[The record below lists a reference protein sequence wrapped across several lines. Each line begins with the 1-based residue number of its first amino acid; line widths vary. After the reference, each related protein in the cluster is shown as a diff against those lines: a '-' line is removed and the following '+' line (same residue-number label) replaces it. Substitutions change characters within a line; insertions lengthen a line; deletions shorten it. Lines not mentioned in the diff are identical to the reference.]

1 MDTLIPTTT
10 CCISSSHAY
19 SVKVLPEG
27 MGEAVKLEPV
37 LCSQDIALSCF
48 QTSVKYLP
56 ADELLEITKPKLQ
69 VIRRKKVTLGKAK
82 KGTLAPHILQG
93 LHIYTFKVQFGQ
105 RATTRNTAQY
115 STHPGT
121 KFHCSLLA
129 GCLWCLWKLV

>member
-1 MDTLIPTTT
+1 MVDILIPTAT
-10 CCISSSHAY
+10 CCISSSHAH

-69 VIRRKKVTLGKAK
+69 VTRRKKVTLGKEK
-82 KGTLAPHILQG
+82 K
-93 LHIYTFKVQFGQ
+93 
-105 RATTRNTAQY
+105 RNIST
-115 STHPGT
+115 THPPGST
-121 KFHCSLLA
+121 YLYF
-129 GCLWCLWKLV
+129 